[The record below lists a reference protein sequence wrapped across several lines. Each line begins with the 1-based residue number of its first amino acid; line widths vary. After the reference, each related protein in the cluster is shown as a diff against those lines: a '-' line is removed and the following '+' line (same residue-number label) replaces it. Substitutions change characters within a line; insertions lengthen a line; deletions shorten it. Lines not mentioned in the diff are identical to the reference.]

1 MGDEDIRRLGQTTL
15 DYLDWLS
22 STEKLKKNR
31 LRERYGYILI
41 EFLIFAVG
49 EEIAWKDMFTL
60 DTLRVFQKHFV
71 GLKGAGPALISL
83 SRYLY
88 EEGRIAEPLEIPK
101 YQVKLPDIYE
111 QYFLYLKQTRDI
123 SQSQISSVRRVLASL
138 YYYIEKQKLS
148 LSSLKIEHLDAFIPS
163 LPLNDT
169 QARLTC

>member
-1 MGDEDIRRLGQTTL
+1 MGDEDIRRLGQATL

-60 DTLRVFQKHFV
+60 DTLRAFQKHFV

-101 YQVKLPDIYE
+101 YQVKLPASMGGRRFKTALEGKVQQAILSIYNPMG
-111 QYFLYLKQTRDI
+111 RAAAGC
-123 SQSQISSVRRVLASL
+123 VG
-138 YYYIEKQKLS
+138 IE
-148 LSSLKIEHLDAFIPS
+148 
-163 LPLNDT
+163 
-169 QARLTC
+169 